1 MLKLGVELKEV
12 GTTLNIRLIDPTE
25 KQLASASE
33 MEKITAQLIKDLLD
47 KRLLELLEEKDNK
60 KEN

>member
-12 GTTLNIRLIDPTE
+12 GDTLNIRLVDPTE

-33 MEKITAQLIKDLLD
+33 MEKITAQLIKDLLNN
-47 KRLLELLEEKDNK
+47 RLLELLEEQEAK
-60 KEN
+60 KEK